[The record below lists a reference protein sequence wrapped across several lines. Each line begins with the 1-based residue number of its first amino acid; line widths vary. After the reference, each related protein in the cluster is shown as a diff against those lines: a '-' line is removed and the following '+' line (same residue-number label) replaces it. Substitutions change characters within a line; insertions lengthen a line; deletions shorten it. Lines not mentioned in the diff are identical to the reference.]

1 LGRVSSYLVGQI
13 VFIPFSL
20 GLTLLGYFSQSSNMM
35 FPLLVLLFAVGK
47 ACSLGLIISSLG
59 LIINRSVPKE
69 QRASVNG
76 LSMTVGSASKAIG
89 PMSSAYIF
97 AWSVSDNGF
106 QFFPFDFHM
115 VFIFL
120 CIFAAMCASLPLHY
134 VEDNSDGGDGEA
146 NISNVDEEVGES
158 AIEVAYQSDDDVEM
172 KSMLDV
178 ASHAQH
184 SDRSGDRAPLMGSNA
199 KSNK

>member
-1 LGRVSSYLVGQI
+1 VGQI

-20 GLTLLGYFSQSSNMM
+20 GLTLLGYFSQSSNDVSITSALVCSGKSM
-35 FPLLVLLFAVGK
+35 LLPRQLFIGVNYQSECTQGTT
-47 ACSLGLIISSLG
+47 GF
-59 LIINRSVPKE
+59 
-69 QRASVNG
+69 VNG
-76 LSMTVGSASKAIG
+76 LSMTVGSACKAIG

-97 AWSVSDNGF
+97 AWSVFDNGF
-106 QFFPFDFHM
+106 QSFPFDFRM

-158 AIEVAYQSDDDVEM
+158 AIEVTYQSDDDVEM
-172 KSMLDV
+172 TSMLAV

-184 SDRSGDRAPLMGSNA
+184 SDRWSGDRAPLMGSNA
-199 KSNK
+199 KSNKGYGAL